1 MSYTQEWNKRLHRSL
16 ADEAR
21 EYTGYV
27 RGKWMFVRCDAQFPF
42 PADRNERYQRALN
55 MAGGKS

>member
-1 MSYTQEWNKRLHRSL
+1 MTSTREWNQRLHRTM
-16 ADEAR
+16 AEEAR
-21 EYTGYV
+21 EFGAYV